1 MDSSACKSLHV
12 KDVNEFVNK
21 IDTVADLIRR
31 LQKMPQDLPFV
42 DLNKDSFE
50 DVYEDVKYHNDGRK
64 EDVVVYSD
72 DRRNTS
78 KRNGKNEF

>member
-21 IDTVADLIRR
+21 IETVADLIRR
-31 LQKMPQDLPFV
+31 LQKMPQDLPVV

-64 EDVVVYSD
+64 EDVVVV
-72 DRRNTS
+72 
-78 KRNGKNEF
+78 F